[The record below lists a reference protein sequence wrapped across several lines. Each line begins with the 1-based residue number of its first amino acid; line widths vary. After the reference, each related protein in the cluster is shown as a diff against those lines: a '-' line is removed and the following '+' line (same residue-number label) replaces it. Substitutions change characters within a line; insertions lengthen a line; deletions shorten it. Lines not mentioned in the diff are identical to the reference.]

1 MNIATLDNGLRVIFE
16 YKDSEVVYCGYVV
29 CAGTRHEEP
38 ADSGMAHFIEHMS
51 FKGTERRRSY
61 HINNGLERLGG
72 DLNAFTNKQETVY
85 YATVLREDFP
95 RAVDILTDLVFHST
109 YPQAEIDKEVEVIA
123 DEIESYLDSPA
134 ELIFDDFEA
143 MLFEDSPLGRDI
155 LGRADRLREY
165 TTADARRF
173 VDLYYRPDNAVFY
186 VTGRLDWKRILR
198 ELERWS
204 THLSPETLHPAVA
217 PSATTSSAVAPP
229 SFTDASMSP
238 VLPCD
243 WSQGLSSSSHAAP
256 ATRVLDKGT
265 HQAHVVLGAPTFGGR
280 ADSSRRYALV
290 LLNNILGGPG
300 MNSRLNMALRE
311 HAGLVY
317 SIDSYLTTYPDA
329 GWWCCYFGCDTD
341 DTDRCLRLVRRELRR
356 LIDTPLSASQLA
368 AAKKQ
373 IIGQLTI
380 ADNNAESYALA
391 LGKQYAHYG
400 TCRDTAAIKEAI
412 RNVTADDIQQ
422 LAAEIYAD
430 ERISTLIYK

>member
-1 MNIATLDNGLRVIFE
+1 MQTATLPNGLRVIFE
-16 YKDSEVVYCGYVV
+16 HKDSEVVYCGYVI

-61 HINNGLERLGG
+61 HINNGLERVGG

-109 YPQAEIDKEVEVIA
+109 YPQVEIDKEVEVIA

-143 MLFEDSPLGRDI
+143 MLFEGRALGRDI

-165 TTADARRF
+165 TTADALRF
-173 VDLYYRPDNAVFY
+173 THTHYRPDNAVFY
-186 VTGRLDWKRILR
+186 VTGRLEWKRVLR
-198 ELERWS
+198 EVQRWQS
-204 THLSPETLHPAVA
+204 SSQQSSLQQPGPQ
-217 PSATTSSAVAPP
+217 PSAPLPP
-229 SFTDASMSP
+229 LIQQPYMAA
-238 VLPCD
+238 
-243 WSQGLSSSSHAAP
+243 AAP
-256 ATRVLDKGT
+256 LRALFPVVDGGVCRVLEKGT
-265 HQAHVVLGAPTFGGR
+265 HQAHVVIGAPTFGGR
-280 ADSSRRYALV
+280 EAGPKRYALA

-317 SIDSYLTTYPDA
+317 SIDSYVTTYPDT
-329 GWWCCYFGCDTD
+329 GWWCVYFGCDLD
-341 DTDRCLRLVRRELRR
+341 DTDRCLRLVRKELQR
-356 LIDTPLSASQLA
+356 LINEPLTEPRLA

-373 IIGQLTI
+373 FIGQLTI
-380 ADNNAESYALA
+380 ADNNAESFALA
-391 LGKQYAHYG
+391 LGKQFAHYG
-400 TCRDTAAIKEAI
+400 TLRSSATIVEAVRALTAS
-412 RNVTADDIQQ
+412 DLQQ
-422 LAAEIYAD
+422 LAAEIYAAD
-430 ERISTLIYK
+430 KLFTLIYK

>member
-1 MNIATLDNGLRVIFE
+1 MQTATLSNGLRVIFE
-16 YKDSEVVYCGYVV
+16 HKDSEVVYCGYVI

-61 HINNGLERLGG
+61 HINNGLERVGG

-95 RAVDILTDLVFHST
+95 RAVDILTDLVFRST
-109 YPQAEIDKEVEVIA
+109 YPQTEIDKEVEVIA

-143 MLFEDSPLGRDI
+143 MLFEGSPLGRDI
-155 LGRADRLREY
+155 LGRAERLREY

-173 VDLYYRPDNAVFY
+173 VDAHYRPDNAVFY
-186 VTGRLDWKRILR
+186 VTGNLDWKRVLR
-198 ELERWS
+198 ELNRRS
-204 THLSPETLHPAVA
+204 TPAAITGIPEISPSDIVPRSASVPV
-217 PSATTSSAVAPP
+217 PS
-229 SFTDASMSP
+229 
-238 VLPCD
+238 
-243 WSQGLSSSSHAAP
+243 
-256 ATRVLDKGT
+256 TRIIEKGT
-265 HQAHVVLGAPTFGGR
+265 HQAHVVVGAPTFGGR
-280 ADSSRRYALV
+280 EKSKKRYALV

-300 MNSRLNMALRE
+300 MNSRLNMSLRE

-329 GWWCCYFGCDTD
+329 GWWCVYFGCDID
-341 DTDRCLRLVRRELRR
+341 DVDRCLRLVRKELQN
-356 LIDTPLSASQLA
+356 LATTPLSAARLS

-391 LGKQYAHYG
+391 LGKQFAHYN
-400 TCRDTAAIKEAI
+400 TQRSSAAIVEGI
-412 RNVTADDIQQ
+412 RAVTADDLLQ
-422 LAAEIYAD
+422 LATEIYAAD
-430 ERISTLIYK
+430 RISTLIYK

>member
-1 MNIATLDNGLRVIFE
+1 MQTATLPNGLRIVFE
-16 YKDSEVVYCGYVV
+16 PTNSEVVHCGYVI
-29 CAGTRHEEP
+29 CAGTRNEEP

-85 YATVLREDFP
+85 YATVLRGDFV

-109 YPQAEIDKEVEVIA
+109 YPQAEIDKEVEVIC

-143 MLFEDSPLGRDI
+143 MLFEGSPLGRDI

-165 TTADARRF
+165 ITADARRF
-173 VDLYYRPDNAVFY
+173 VDCHYRPDNAVFY
-186 VTGRLDWKRILR
+186 VTGNLTWK
-198 ELERWS
+198 
-204 THLSPETLHPAVA
+204 
-217 PSATTSSAVAPP
+217 
-229 SFTDASMSP
+229 
-238 VLPCD
+238 
-243 WSQGLSSSSHAAP
+243 
-256 ATRVLDKGT
+256 RVLDNLSFWHEAIAARGAEDASLVDPISPISPVGSMSLTRPATPTTRIMEKGT
-265 HQAHVVLGAPTFGGR
+265 HQAHVVVGAPTFGGCE
-280 ADSSRRYALV
+280 AGTKRYALA

-300 MNSRLNMALRE
+300 MNSRLNMTLRE

-329 GWWCCYFGCDTD
+329 GWWCCYFGCDID
-341 DTDRCLRLVRRELRR
+341 DTDRCLRLVRKELAK
-356 LIDTPLSASQLA
+356 LVATPLSATQLK

-373 IIGQLTI
+373 FVGQITI
-380 ADNNAESYALA
+380 ADNNSESFALA

-400 TCRDTAAIKEAI
+400 TLRSTAEIVDGINAL
-412 RNVTADDIQQ
+412 TAEDLQQ
-422 LAAEIYAD
+422 MAVQVYAAEGLF
-430 ERISTLIYK
+430 TLIYR

>member
-1 MNIATLDNGLRVIFE
+1 MQTHTFDNGLRVIFE
-16 YKDSEVVYCGYVV
+16 HKDSDVVYCGYVI
-29 CAGTRHEEP
+29 CAGTRHEES

-61 HINNGLERLGG
+61 HINNGLERVGG

-85 YATVLREDFP
+85 YATVLSEDFP

-143 MLFEDSPLGRDI
+143 MLFEGNALGRDI
-155 LGRADRLREY
+155 LGRAERLREY

-173 VDLYYRPDNAVFY
+173 VDTHYRPDNAVFY
-186 VTGRLDWKRILR
+186 VTGNLDWKRVLR
-198 ELERWS
+198 ELNRWS
-204 THLSPETLHPAVA
+204 SP
-217 PSATTSSAVAPP
+217 
-229 SFTDASMSP
+229 MSP
-238 VLPCD
+238 VSPIGSKRLISPM
-243 WSQGLSSSSHAAP
+243 SSISPIVPS
-256 ATRVLDKGT
+256 TRIIEKGT
-265 HQAHVVLGAPTFGGR
+265 HQAHVVVGAPTFGGHE
-280 ADSSRRYALV
+280 AGPKRYAIV

-300 MNSRLNMALRE
+300 MNSRLNMSLRE

-329 GWWCCYFGCDTD
+329 GWWCVYFGCDID
-341 DTDRCLRLVRRELRR
+341 DVDRCLRLVRKELQR
-356 LIDTPLSASQLA
+356 LATAPLSAARLA

-391 LGKQYAHYG
+391 LGKQYAHYN
-400 TCRDTAAIKEAI
+400 TQRSSAAIVEGI
-412 RNVTADDIQQ
+412 RAVTAEDILQ
-422 LAAEIYAD
+422 LAAEIYAP

>member
-1 MNIATLDNGLRVIFE
+1 MQTATLPNGLRVVFE
-16 YKDSEVVYCGYVV
+16 HRDSEVVYCGYVI

-143 MLFEDSPLGRDI
+143 MLFEGSALGRDI

-165 TTADARRF
+165 TTADARRY
-173 VDLYYRPDNAVFY
+173 VDAHYRPENAIFY
-186 VTGRLDWKRILR
+186 VTGRLEWKRVLR
-198 ELERWS
+198 ELQRWQPAPQQPAPQQPAS
-204 THLSPETLHPAVA
+204 VSSSIQQPCMAAAAPPLSAAPHPPLFPAVDGGA
-217 PSATTSSAVAPP
+217 CRI
-229 SFTDASMSP
+229 
-238 VLPCD
+238 LE
-243 WSQGLSSSSHAAP
+243 
-256 ATRVLDKGT
+256 KGT

-280 ADSSRRYALV
+280 EAGPKRYALA

-317 SIDSYLTTYPDA
+317 SIDSYVTTYPDA
-329 GWWCCYFGCDTD
+329 GWWCVYFGCDLD
-341 DTDRCLRLVRRELRR
+341 DTDRCLRLVRKELQR
-356 LIDTPLSASQLA
+356 LIDEPLSEARLA

-373 IIGQLTI
+373 FIGQLTI
-380 ADNNAESYALA
+380 ADNNAESFALA
-391 LGKQYAHYG
+391 LGKQFAHY
-400 TCRDTAAIKEAI
+400 DTLRSSAAIVEAI
-412 RNVTADDIQQ
+412 RALTAAELQR
-422 LAAEIYAD
+422 LAAEIYAPD
-430 ERISTLIYK
+430 RLSTLIYK

>member
-1 MNIATLDNGLRVIFE
+1 MQTHTFANGLRVVFAPNT
-16 YKDSEVVYCGYVV
+16 SAVVHCGYVI
-29 CAGTRHEEP
+29 CAGTRNEEP

-143 MLFEDSPLGRDI
+143 MLFEGSPLGRDI
-155 LGRADRLREY
+155 LGRAERLREY
-165 TTADARRF
+165 TTADAMRF
-173 VDLYYRPDNAVFY
+173 VKTYYRPENAVFY
-186 VTGRLDWKRILR
+186 VTGNLDWKRILR
-198 ELERWS
+198 EIDRWFVKWPQS
-204 THLSPETLHPAVA
+204 PAENLSPAIPVATVPEAPASA
-217 PSATTSSAVAPP
+217 SSATT
-229 SFTDASMSP
+229 
-238 VLPCD
+238 
-243 WSQGLSSSSHAAP
+243 
-256 ATRVLDKGT
+256 RVMEKGT
-265 HQAHVVLGAPTFGGR
+265 HQAHVVVGAPTFGGR
-280 ADSSRRYALV
+280 EAGQGRYAIA

-329 GWWCCYFGCDTD
+329 GWWCCYFGCDLD
-341 DTDRCLRLVRRELRR
+341 DTDRCLRMVRKELQRLVDE
-356 LIDTPLSASQLA
+356 PLSATQLA

-373 IIGQLTI
+373 FIGQLTI
-380 ADNNAESYALA
+380 ADNNSEGFALA
-391 LGKQYAHYG
+391 LGKQFAHYG
-400 TCRDTAAIKEAI
+400 TLRSTSKIVEGINALTATDLQQTAA
-412 RNVTADDIQQ
+412 Q
-422 LAAEIYAD
+422 IYAAD
-430 ERISTLIYK
+430 RLFTLMYK

>member
-1 MNIATLDNGLRVIFE
+1 MQTATLPNGLRVIFE
-16 YKDSEVVYCGYVV
+16 HKDSEVVYCGYVI
-29 CAGTRHEEP
+29 CAGTRNEEP

-61 HINNGLERLGG
+61 HINNGLERVGG

-134 ELIFDDFEA
+134 DLIFDDFEA
-143 MLFEDSPLGRDI
+143 MLFEGSPLGRDI

-165 TTADARRF
+165 TTADAQRF
-173 VDLYYRPDNAVFY
+173 VVRHYRPENAAFY
-186 VTGRLDWKRILR
+186 VTGNLDWKRVLR
-198 ELERWS
+198 ELERWQS
-204 THLSPETLHPAVA
+204 ALPERADL
-217 PSATTSSAVAPP
+217 
-229 SFTDASMSP
+229 
-238 VLPCD
+238 
-243 WSQGLSSSSHAAP
+243 AAP
-256 ATRVLDKGT
+256 LSNAVTNLAGKAGKEAVMSKGT
-265 HQAHVVLGAPTFGGR
+265 HQAHVVIGAPTFGGHH
-280 ADSSRRYALV
+280 AGPKRYALA

-300 MNSRLNMALRE
+300 MNSRLNMSLRE

-329 GWWCCYFGCDTD
+329 GWWCVYFGCDLD
-341 DTDRCLRLVRRELRR
+341 DTDRCLRLVRKELQR
-356 LIDTPLSASQLA
+356 LIAEPLSDTRLS

-373 IIGQLTI
+373 LIGQLMI

-391 LGKQYAHYG
+391 LGKQFAHYN
-400 TCRDTAAIKEAI
+400 TCRSSAALVSGIRSITAE
-412 RNVTADDIQQ
+412 DIQQ
-422 LAAEIYAD
+422 LAAEIYAP

>member
-173 VDLYYRPDNAVFY
+173 VDRHYRPDNAVFY

-198 ELERWS
+198 ELNRWV
-204 THLSPETLHPAVA
+204 LAPQNPARQPLA
-217 PSATTSSAVAPP
+217 PAFTS
-229 SFTDASMSP
+229 
-238 VLPCD
+238 VLQPY
-243 WSQGLSSSSHAAP
+243 LAAAALLPAAP
-256 ATRVLDKGT
+256 QPAACGGGTRVLEKGT
-265 HQAHVVLGAPTFGGR
+265 HQAHVVIGAPTFGGR
-280 ADSSRRYALV
+280 EAGTKRYALA

>member
-1 MNIATLDNGLRVIFE
+1 MNTITLDNGLRVIFE
-16 YKDSEVVYCGYVV
+16 HKDSEVVHCGYVI
-29 CAGTRHEEP
+29 CAGTRNEEP

-109 YPQAEIDKEVEVIA
+109 YPQTEIDKEVEVIA

-143 MLFEDSPLGRDI
+143 MLFEGSPLGRDI
-155 LGRADRLREY
+155 LGRAERLREY

-173 VDLYYRPDNAVFY
+173 VDAHYRPDNAVFY
-186 VTGRLDWKRILR
+186 VTGRLEWRRVLR
-198 ELERWS
+198 ELARW
-204 THLSPETLHPAVA
+204 TAAVPVSPASSSCAFA
-217 PSATTSSAVAPP
+217 PVDAPQTP
-229 SFTDASMSP
+229 VDASA
-238 VLPCD
+238 
-243 WSQGLSSSSHAAP
+243 GF
-256 ATRVLDKGT
+256 TRVLDKGT
-265 HQAHVVLGAPTFGGR
+265 HQAHVVVGARTFGGR
-280 ADSSRRYALV
+280 ANSRKRYALV

-317 SIDSYLTTYPDA
+317 SIDSYVTTYPDV
-329 GWWCCYFGCDTD
+329 GWWCCYFGCDIE
-341 DTDRCLRLVRRELRR
+341 DTDRCLRLVRKELQR
-356 LIDTPLSASQLA
+356 LVNTPFTATQLA

-380 ADNNAESYALA
+380 ADNNSESYALA

-400 TCRDTAAIKEAI
+400 TERSTAAIVDGINALT
-412 RNVTADDIQQ
+412 VADLQQ
-422 LAAEIYAD
+422 LATEIYAED
-430 ERISTLIYK
+430 ALYTLIYK

>member
-1 MNIATLDNGLRVIFE
+1 MQTHTFANGLRVVFAPNT
-16 YKDSEVVYCGYVV
+16 SAVVHCGYVI
-29 CAGTRHEEP
+29 CAGTRNEEP

-143 MLFEDSPLGRDI
+143 MLFEGSPLGRDI
-155 LGRADRLREY
+155 LGRAERLREY
-165 TTADARRF
+165 TTADAMRF
-173 VDLYYRPDNAVFY
+173 VRNHYRPDNAVFY
-186 VTGRLDWKRILR
+186 VTGNLDWKRILR
-198 ELERWS
+198 ELQRWGA
-204 THLSPETLHPAVA
+204 PAA
-217 PSATTSSAVAPP
+217 SSSA
-229 SFTDASMSP
+229 
-238 VLPCD
+238 L
-243 WSQGLSSSSHAAP
+243 AP
-256 ATRVLDKGT
+256 AASSPSLAPAALILSRFNRDDSASTPAPALRVLEKGT
-265 HQAHVVLGAPTFGGR
+265 HQAHCVVGAPTFGGR
-280 ADSSRRYALV
+280 EEGANRYAIA

-329 GWWCCYFGCDTD
+329 GWWCCYFGCDLD
-341 DTDRCLRLVRRELRR
+341 DTDRCLRMVRKELQRLVDE
-356 LIDTPLSASQLA
+356 PLSATQLA

-373 IIGQLTI
+373 FIGQLTI
-380 ADNNAESYALA
+380 ADNNSEGFALA
-391 LGKQYAHYG
+391 LGKQFAHYG
-400 TCRDTAAIKEAI
+400 TLRSTDNIVTGINALTATDLQQTAA
-412 RNVTADDIQQ
+412 Q
-422 LAAEIYAD
+422 IYAAD
-430 ERISTLIYK
+430 RLFTLMYK

>member
-1 MNIATLDNGLRVIFE
+1 MQTHTFANGLRVVFAPN
-16 YKDSEVVYCGYVV
+16 SSAVVHCGYVI

-85 YATVLREDFP
+85 YATVLREDFS

-143 MLFEDSPLGRDI
+143 MLFEGSSLGRDI
-155 LGRADRLREY
+155 LGRAERLREY
-165 TTADARRF
+165 TTADAQRF
-173 VDLYYRPDNAVFY
+173 VRTHYRPDNAVFY
-186 VTGRLDWKRILR
+186 VTGNLDWKRVLK
-198 ELERWS
+198 ELQRWQTVGPGITGNPGNS
-204 THLSPETLHPAVA
+204 GTSGQSGQSGNPRIAGTAGSPRTCTI
-217 PSATTSSAVAPP
+217 S
-229 SFTDASMSP
+229 
-238 VLPCD
+238 
-243 WSQGLSSSSHAAP
+243 
-256 ATRVLDKGT
+256 KGT
-265 HQAHVVLGAPTFGGR
+265 HQAHCVVGAPTFGGHE
-280 ADSSRRYALV
+280 AGAKRYALA

-317 SIDSYLTTYPDA
+317 SIDSYVTTYPDA
-329 GWWCCYFGCDTD
+329 GWWCCYFGCDLD
-341 DTDRCLRLVRRELRR
+341 DTDRCLRLVRKELQR
-356 LIDTPLSASQLA
+356 LIDTPLTATQLA

-373 IIGQLTI
+373 FIGQLTI
-380 ADNNAESYALA
+380 ADNNSESYALA

-400 TCRDTAAIKEAI
+400 TLRSTAAIIDGINALT
-412 RNVTADDIQQ
+412 VADLQQ
-422 LAAEIYAD
+422 LAAEIYAAD
-430 ERISTLIYK
+430 RLSTLIYK

>member
-1 MNIATLDNGLRVIFE
+1 MQTATLPNGLRVIFE
-16 YKDSEVVYCGYVV
+16 HKDSEVVYCGYVI
-29 CAGTRHEEP
+29 CAGTRNEEP

-143 MLFEDSPLGRDI
+143 MLFEGSPLGRDI
-155 LGRADRLREY
+155 LGSAERLRQY

-173 VDLYYRPDNAVFY
+173 VDRHYRPDNAVFY
-186 VTGRLDWKRILR
+186 VTGRLDWKRILH
-198 ELERWS
+198 ELNRWALTPS
-204 THLSPETLHPAVA
+204 TA
-217 PSATTSSAVAPP
+217 PSSQSAAPLIMSRLNRDNSVP
-229 SFTDASMSP
+229 LASP
-238 VLPCD
+238 
-243 WSQGLSSSSHAAP
+243 AP
-256 ATRVLDKGT
+256 ATRILEKGT

-280 ADSSRRYALV
+280 EAGPKRYALA

-329 GWWCCYFGCDTD
+329 GWWCVYFGCDID
-341 DTDRCLRLVRRELRR
+341 DVDRCLRLVRKELQRIVEEALTEAR
-356 LIDTPLSASQLA
+356 LS

-391 LGKQYAHYG
+391 LGKQYAHYN
-400 TCRDTAAIKEAI
+400 TQRSSTAIVEGI
-412 RNVTADDIQQ
+412 RAVTAEDLQ
-422 LAAEIYAD
+422 LLATEIYAP

>member
-1 MNIATLDNGLRVIFE
+1 MQTATLSNGLRVIFE
-16 YKDSEVVYCGYVV
+16 HKDSEVVYCGYVI

-95 RAVDILTDLVFHST
+95 RAVDILTDLVFHSA

-143 MLFEDSPLGRDI
+143 MIFEGSALGRDI

-165 TTADARRF
+165 TTADALRF
-173 VDLYYRPDNAVFY
+173 ARSHYRPDNAVFY

-198 ELERWS
+198 ELQRWQPAPQQPAPQQPAPVPS
-204 THLSPETLHPAVA
+204 SILQPCMAAAASPLFAASHPPLFPAVDGGA
-217 PSATTSSAVAPP
+217 I
-229 SFTDASMSP
+229 
-238 VLPCD
+238 
-243 WSQGLSSSSHAAP
+243 
-256 ATRVLDKGT
+256 RVLEKGT

-280 ADSSRRYALV
+280 EAGTKRFALA

-317 SIDSYLTTYPDA
+317 SIDSYVTTYPDA
-329 GWWCCYFGCDTD
+329 GWWCVYFGCDLD
-341 DTDRCLRLVRRELRR
+341 DTDRCLRLVRKELQR
-356 LIDTPLSASQLA
+356 LIDEPLTEARLA

-373 IIGQLTI
+373 FIGQLTI
-380 ADNNAESYALA
+380 ADNNAESFALA
-391 LGKQYAHYG
+391 LGKQFAQYG
-400 TCRDTAAIKEAI
+400 TLRSSAAIVEAI
-412 RNVTADDIQQ
+412 RSLTAADLQQ
-422 LAAEIYAD
+422 LAAEIYAPD
-430 ERISTLIYK
+430 RLSTLIYK

>member
-1 MNIATLDNGLRVIFE
+1 MNTTTLSNGLRVVFE
-16 YKDSEVVYCGYVV
+16 PTNSAVVHCGYVI
-29 CAGTRHEEP
+29 CSGTRNEES

-85 YATVLREDFP
+85 YATVLREDFV

-143 MLFEDSPLGRDI
+143 MLFEGSPLGRDI

-173 VDLYYRPDNAVFY
+173 VDRHYRPDNAVFY
-186 VTGRLDWKRILR
+186 VTGNLTWKRVLDNLTFWHEAIRTKAEATAVPSLQITEKR
-198 ELERWS
+198 
-204 THLSPETLHPAVA
+204 PETRI
-217 PSATTSSAVAPP
+217 
-229 SFTDASMSP
+229 M
-238 VLPCD
+238 
-243 WSQGLSSSSHAAP
+243 
-256 ATRVLDKGT
+256 DKGT
-265 HQAHVVLGAPTFGGR
+265 HQAHIVVGAPTFGGR
-280 ADSSRRYALV
+280 EAGTRRYALA

-329 GWWCCYFGCDTD
+329 GWWCCYFGCDLN
-341 DTDRCLRLVRRELRR
+341 DTERCLRLVRKELAK
-356 LIDTPLSASQLA
+356 LVASPLSDSMLR

-373 IIGQLTI
+373 FVGQITI
-380 ADNNAESYALA
+380 ADNNSENFALA
-391 LGKQYAHYG
+391 MGKQYAHYG
-400 TCRDTAAIKEAI
+400 TLRSTAEIVDGINAL
-412 RNVTADDIQQ
+412 TASELQQ
-422 LAAEIYAD
+422 LAAEVYAAD
-430 ERISTLIYK
+430 GLFTLIYK

>member
-1 MNIATLDNGLRVIFE
+1 MQTHTFANGLRVVFAPNT
-16 YKDSEVVYCGYVV
+16 SAVVHCGYVI
-29 CAGTRHEEP
+29 CAGTRHEES

-143 MLFEDSPLGRDI
+143 MLFEGSSLGRDI

-165 TTADARRF
+165 TTADAQRF
-173 VDLYYRPDNAVFY
+173 VRTHYRPDNAVFY
-186 VTGRLDWKRILR
+186 VTGNLEWKRVLK
-198 ELERWS
+198 ELQRWQ
-204 THLSPETLHPAVA
+204 TVSPENPGNTGNSGTAGNSGNPRIAGTA
-217 PSATTSSAVAPP
+217 G
-229 SFTDASMSP
+229 SP
-238 VLPCD
+238 HTCTI
-243 WSQGLSSSSHAAP
+243 S
-256 ATRVLDKGT
+256 KGT
-265 HQAHVVLGAPTFGGR
+265 HQAHCVVGAPTFGGHE
-280 ADSSRRYALV
+280 AGAKRYALA

-317 SIDSYLTTYPDA
+317 SIDSYVTTYPDA
-329 GWWCCYFGCDTD
+329 GWWCCYFGCDLD
-341 DTDRCLRLVRRELRR
+341 DTDRCLRLVRKELQR
-356 LIDTPLSASQLA
+356 LIDTPLTATQLA
-368 AAKKQ
+368 SAKKQ
-373 IIGQLTI
+373 FVGQLTI
-380 ADNNAESYALA
+380 ADNNSESYALA

-400 TCRDTAAIKEAI
+400 TLRSTAAITEGIHAL
-412 RNVTADDIQQ
+412 TAADLQQ
-422 LAAEIYAD
+422 LAAEIYAAD
-430 ERISTLIYK
+430 SLYTLIYK